1 MDKKKLII
9 LMALLAAVLAFFVF
23 DLSKFFSLSSLKVA
37 SPNLRVSMRQTLQLS
52 FLHSRQFILPSQRYR
67 CPERRF

>member
-9 LMALLAAVLAFFVF
+9 LMALLAAVLAFFIF
-23 DLSKFFSLSSLKVA
+23 DLSKFFSLSYLKSSQSQFA
-37 SPNLRVSMRQTLQLS
+37 GCMRQTLQLS